1 MRIVTNNKLVKRNR
15 QIATW
20 LFLGTLAVL
29 VGGFILINYSFFT
42 GNTPADWIL
51 LGQVV
56 ALPIVFILTVY
67 SVRMTNLWAREP
79 YPHDAIEAGLKGVS
93 KRSIIYNYYHAPAR
107 HILIAPQ
114 GVFAIAT
121 RWHDGTYTV
130 EGDKWQSQKG
140 AMSRFFSAMR
150 MDGVGTPVAEA
161 QRAAEHVQSLL
172 SEIAPDVDVK
182 PLVVF
187 ISDEVELNI
196 EETPSIDVLYT
207 NEKKAPN
214 LSEYM
219 REINRQI
226 KDNPQQKAV
235 LPLTQEQIDAFEAKT
250 LPSN

>member
-1 MRIVTNNKLVKRNR
+1 MRIVTNHKLVKRNR

-20 LFLGTLAVL
+20 LFLGTLAIL

-51 LGQVV
+51 LAQVV
-56 ALPIVFILTVY
+56 ALPIVFVLTVY

-79 YPHDAIEAGLKGVS
+79 YPHDAIEAGLKGLS
-93 KRSIIYNYYHAPAR
+93 KRSIMYNYYHLPAR

-121 RWHDGTYTV
+121 RWHDGKFTV

-140 AMSRFFSAMR
+140 TMSRFFSAMR

-161 QRAAEHVQSLL
+161 QKAAEHVQSLL
-172 SEIAPDVDVK
+172 ADIAPDIEVK

-187 ISDEVELNI
+187 VNDDIELDI
-196 EETPSIDVLYT
+196 QEDPSIDVLYT
-207 NEKKAPN
+207 NEKKTPN
-214 LSEYM
+214 LSEFM

-226 KDNPQQKAV
+226 KSDPQQKAV
-235 LPLTQEQIDAFEAKT
+235 LPLTDEQIEAFEKAT
-250 LPSN
+250 LKK